1 MNLSL
6 LDGEDRQF
14 LARLSDLHHISE
26 AKQIAR
32 FTAFCN
38 ERQGM
43 IAQEYARQTGA
54 KFLLYGGYACAERK
68 VAGFFPPW
76 QDPEEDAFPIQA
88 ITLHLPRGAN
98 LTHRDYL
105 GSLMSL
111 GLARESIGDI
121 VQSQR
126 NCVLFVMESVASV
139 ILDELRKV
147 GGVGVKPEPGT
158 VDFEPP
164 VPQFQELRGTV
175 PSLRLDCI
183 VRLLTGAA
191 REKSADLIRGELVTV
206 NHQLADSVSRTCGQ
220 GDIITIRGYGK
231 FKVSEIGPPTKKG
244 RLPVVCL
251 KYQ

>member
-6 LDGEDRQF
+6 LEGEERQF

-26 AKQIAR
+26 EKQTAR

-43 IAQEYARQTGA
+43 IAQEYTRQTGA
-54 KFLLYGGYACAERK
+54 KHLLYGGYACAERR
-68 VAGFFPPW
+68 VAGFFPSW

-121 VQSQR
+121 VQSRQ
-126 NCVLFVMESVASV
+126 NCVLFVLEHVAPV
-139 ILDELRKV
+139 LLGELRKV
-147 GGVGVKPEPGT
+147 GGVGVRPELGAVGFVPS
-158 VDFEPP
+158 
-164 VPQFQELRGTV
+164 VPQFRELRGTV
-175 PSLRLDCI
+175 PSLRLDCM

-191 REKSADLIRGELVTV
+191 REKSADLIRAELVTL
-206 NHQLADSVSRTCGQ
+206 NHQLADSISRTCGQ
-220 GDIITIRGYGK
+220 GDVITIRGYGK